1 MTIADPQPGES
12 QRHRQISLPAAFL
25 CAIRGLTG
33 ALRRERNLK
42 IMVAFAIPV
51 FLLGAALSLAP
62 WEWIALILTIAFVLV
77 SELLNTAL
85 ERTLDRIGLEH
96 HPLTG
101 EAKDIAAGAVLM
113 CSMTAVVVGLI
124 IFGPKLFDLLQA
136 G

>member
-1 MTIADPQPGES
+1 MTAADPPPGEPR
-12 QRHRQISLPAAFL
+12 RHRQISLPAAFL

-51 FLLGAALSLAP
+51 FLLGAALQLAS
-62 WEWIALILTIAFVLV
+62 WEWITLILTSAFVLV
-77 SELLNTAL
+77 SELFNTAL

-101 EAKDIAAGAVLM
+101 EAKDIAAGAVLL
-113 CSMTAVVVGLI
+113 SSITAVVVGLI
-124 IFGPKLFDLLQA
+124 IFGPKLFALLK
-136 G
+136 